1 MSSLSVPHSS
11 RLMPIIHEL
20 SELRQ
25 VISSRKKAG
34 QTVGFVP
41 TMGALHE
48 GHLSLVRAA
57 RKQCDCVVVSIFVN
71 PTQFG
76 PNEDYSKYPRTL
88 EADCE
93 LLRNENVDFV
103 FAPSAETVY
112 PSGHETF
119 IEVGSVAEPL
129 EGRSRPGH
137 FRGVAS
143 VVLKL
148 FNMVQPDAA
157 FFGQKDYQ
165 QVQVIRKM
173 IDDLNVPVELV
184 VCPTVRE
191 SDGLAMSSRNQYLSP
206 QEREDALVLSRSLAK
221 ATFRICGE
229 KNCDITSLRKEMEQM
244 ILAVKNAKIDYISF
258 ADPDTLREID
268 SLDTKRPGKIV
279 VLLAVRIGATRLID
293 NRVLEL

>member
-1 MSSLSVPHSS
+1 
-11 RLMPIIHEL
+11 MPIIHDL

-206 QEREDALVLSRSLAK
+206 QEREDALVLSRCLAK

-229 KNCDITSLRKEMEQM
+229 KDCDLTSLRKEMEQM

-258 ADPDTLREID
+258 ADSDTLREID